1 MTTKKQTE
9 TAFHQLAQVMR
20 DLEGDLGWR
29 LKDSPRIPAAWHE
42 IAQGR
47 IQPLKQKVTLR
58 IDEDVIKFFRAMG
71 QGHLTRMNAVLRTFM
86 LARLAEVVKAQEE
99 YKPPP
104 AFKEE
109 YRAKMAMYSKVLLER
124 MMEGEGG

>member
-1 MTTKKQTE
+1 MTTKKQSE
-9 TAFHQLAQVMR
+9 AAFHQLAQVMR

-42 IAQGR
+42 IAQER

-86 LARLAEVVKAQEE
+86 LARLAEVVKAQ
-99 YKPPP
+99 
-104 AFKEE
+104 
-109 YRAKMAMYSKVLLER
+109 
-124 MMEGEGG
+124 

>member
-1 MTTKKQTE
+1 MTTKQKTE
-9 TAFHQLAQVMR
+9 AAFHQLAQVMR
-20 DLEGDLGWR
+20 DLESDLGWR

-42 IAQGR
+42 IAQSR
-47 IQPLKQKVTLR
+47 IQPLKRAVTIR

-86 LARLAEVVKAQEE
+86 LARLAEVVRAQEE

-104 AFKEE
+104 AFEEE
-109 YRAKMAMYSKVLLER
+109 YRQTMARYSRMLLDR
-124 MMEGEGG
+124 LIEGEKG